1 MLMDLSR
8 HYGRKMDGDGVGMGT
23 DVMGMGWVWGEQFV
37 PVQLSIAFLLFI
49 MVVFVSLDLCGW
61 SETSKLIG

>member
-1 MLMDLSR
+1 
-8 HYGRKMDGDGVGMGT
+8 V
-23 DVMGMGWVWGEQFV
+23 GMGWVWGEQFV

>member
-1 MLMDLSR
+1 MDR
-8 HYGRKMDGDGVGMGT
+8 DGVGMGT